1 MRRRRE
7 VGVDRRSEKT
17 ADVSAFPLSPFFLS
31 LLVSKSP
38 AYLSQHLDADREVVD
53 EGLDHGG
60 VESECSSVRPFFFDF
75 GAEKFEFVPTRGGGE
90 VFSLFS
96 LHSFHSFLPQ
106 IWPRQSVLSSS
117 SKERESFCFFSHL
130 SLLPFLSRG
139 REQQRTACPQLESG
153 GAEQNSRRS
162 QPPGTLLSRGSAK
175 KLGPNRVRPPPPL
188 EDSRAFGSLPVADF
202 RLR

>member
-1 MRRRRE
+1 MPLCEFLSLMLLLGGRRNRKTGEQKKKPPPPPPPSLLFLPSPYLVGPVTMQVSPSMGPPTSSMGGTERRRRRCGVAFCFCFFWKEREREAGLRRRRE

-75 GAEKFEFVPTRGGGE
+75 GAEKFEFVPTRGGGGK
-90 VFSLFS
+90 
-96 LHSFHSFLPQ
+96 SFHS
-106 IWPRQSVLSSS
+106 
-117 SKERESFCFFSHL
+117 
-130 SLLPFLSRG
+130 
-139 REQQRTACPQLESG
+139 
-153 GAEQNSRRS
+153 
-162 QPPGTLLSRGSAK
+162 
-175 KLGPNRVRPPPPL
+175 
-188 EDSRAFGSLPVADF
+188 
-202 RLR
+202 